1 MPPILE
7 WLKFGESKIDVV
19 GWFKWE
25 SKIDRDGTRGD
36 GVAVAYDDV
45 DAVRFRGVLKIHFKI
60 FELFNRESANSRS
73 AIYEFLN

>member
-7 WLKFGESKIDVV
+7 VLKLGESKIEVF
-19 GWFKWE
+19 GWVKWE

-45 DAVRFRGVLKIHFKI
+45 DAVLFRGALKNI
-60 FELFNRESANSRS
+60 FFQM
-73 AIYEFLN
+73 IWMI